1 MDFLGRLSS
10 SIQNICPGKNKHG
23 EPQPPEICHNIHFRL
38 PICVYIPM
46 AGFKIWLEST
56 VGTDEVQSG
65 IDHLYNKAKY
75 AIKLVQ
81 LYGRSTNQK
90 ILNNISTV
98 APLNSGVYG
107 LYTSSE
113 NRKVIGPAVANKIKF
128 KFGQDVIQQNSL
140 NKVPN
145 IVIKQHIPDIDE
157 KQIVPSDVIHV
168 NVQRIVRE
176 LGDTKEAIV
185 EIAST
190 IVHEATHEI
199 EFQTTGKTSEV
210 GPKAAEKAF
219 HDWVSRNWNMIV
231 LKIPQIN
238 L

>member
-1 MDFLGRLSS
+1 M
-10 SIQNICPGKNKHG
+10 
-23 EPQPPEICHNIHFRL
+23 
-38 PICVYIPM
+38 PM
-46 AGFKIWLEST
+46 AGFRHWLENT
-56 VGTDEVQSG
+56 VGTDEVQSK
-65 IDHLYNKAKY
+65 IDHIYNKAKY

-81 LYGRSTNQK
+81 LYGRATNQK
-90 ILNNISTV
+90 ILNNISTI

-113 NRKVIGPAVANKIKF
+113 NKKVIGPAVANKVKF
-128 KFGQDVIQQNSL
+128 KFGQNVMQQNAL
-140 NKVPN
+140 NRVPN
-145 IVIKQHIPDIDE
+145 AVIKQYIPDIDE
-157 KQIVPSDVIHV
+157 RQIVPSDVIHV

-176 LGDTKEAIV
+176 LGDTKEAVV

-199 EFQTTGKTSEV
+199 EFQTTGKTSEI

-219 HDWVSRNWNMIV
+219 HDWVQKNWNTIAS
-231 LKIPQIN
+231 KIPQIN

>member
-1 MDFLGRLSS
+1 MPMEG
-10 SIQNICPGKNKHG
+10 
-23 EPQPPEICHNIHFRL
+23 FRH
-38 PICVYIPM
+38 
-46 AGFKIWLEST
+46 WLENT
-56 VGTDEVQSG
+56 VGTDEVQSK
-65 IDHLYNKAKY
+65 IDHIYNKAKY

-81 LYGRSTNQK
+81 LYGRATNQK
-90 ILNNISTV
+90 ILNNISTI

-113 NRKVIGPAVANKIKF
+113 NKKVIGPAVTNKVKF
-128 KFGQDVIQQNSL
+128 KFGQNVMQQNAL

-145 IVIKQHIPDIDE
+145 AVIKQYIPDIDE
-157 KQIVPSDVIHV
+157 RQIVPSDVIHE

-176 LGDTKEAIV
+176 LGDTKEAVV

-199 EFQTTGKTSEV
+199 EFQTTGKTSEI

-219 HDWVSRNWNMIV
+219 HDWVQKNWSTIAS
-231 LKIPQIN
+231 KIPQIN